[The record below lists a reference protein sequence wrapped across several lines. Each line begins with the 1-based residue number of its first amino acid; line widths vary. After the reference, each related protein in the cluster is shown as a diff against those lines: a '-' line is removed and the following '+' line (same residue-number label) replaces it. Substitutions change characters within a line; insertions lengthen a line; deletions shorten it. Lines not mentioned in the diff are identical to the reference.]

1 MREVEL
7 DEPNGW
13 TVIPLTSTAPTD
25 GAIAT
30 HNFVRAFMIQVP
42 LPSAQIF
49 TRAPRSCCSQLC
61 YAAVIPWL
69 QVAILANHQN
79 GRDSHV
85 RQIKIYVPRQS

>member
-1 MREVEL
+1 VHFHDLHEVREVEL

-30 HNFVRAFMIQVP
+30 HNFVRAFMIQV
-42 LPSAQIF
+42 
-49 TRAPRSCCSQLC
+49 
-61 YAAVIPWL
+61 
-69 QVAILANHQN
+69 AILANHQN

-85 RQIKIYVPRQS
+85 RQIKIYGPRQSSTMGHFTSLEFNMYSCIR